1 MKLLPVNVNTI
12 ATSLLRGAVEDAS
25 VTEKAG
31 KPAIELTYK
40 EPIVKKETIDS
51 IKENQDK
58 GPFMGGKID
67 IYA

>member
-12 ATSLLRGAVEDAS
+12 VTNLLRGTVEGAS

-40 EPIVKKETIDS
+40 ETIESMEESQKEAPS
-51 IKENQDK
+51 
-58 GPFMGGKID
+58 MGGKID
-67 IYA
+67 VYG